1 VRLVRYGSALWYL
14 SLTPSAARTAVGVR
28 WARGEET
35 LMDVSQKFEG
45 LNRDIEES
53 FGEEIVAL
61 RRDIHRE
68 PELGF
73 DTEKTAEKVLAALEG
88 LPLEIQ
94 PGVAE
99 NGIVATLRGE
109 ASGPTVGL
117 RADMDALP
125 IHEETDLPFASE
137 ISGKMHACGHDGHTS
152 MLVGAARALSGMR
165 GRLNGTVKFF
175 FQPAEEGGGGGKVM
189 VEAGMADDVSSVFAL
204 HLWPGLPFGTAAT
217 KAGPIMAAA
226 DAFEMEIE
234 GSGGH
239 GAMPHLTADAIV
251 IAAQVVTALQT
262 VVSREVDPVEP
273 AVLTVG
279 EIGAGSA
286 FNIIPQT
293 ACIAG
298 TVRTLNAD
306 LREKLPERIE
316 RLARGVARGMRGDAE
331 LDYSFSYPVTMNDEG
346 AASLALG
353 VIGELFGEE
362 HTLELPNPSMGA
374 EDFAYFLEKIPGAFI
389 WLGVGDVSG
398 LHTSRF
404 AFDEEILP
412 RGSALLAALALE
424 SLSG

>member
-1 VRLVRYGSALWYL
+1 MSVVQRFDGLKEEVR
-14 SLTPSAARTAVGVR
+14 
-28 WARGEET
+28 
-35 LMDVSQKFEG
+35 EG
-45 LNRDIEES
+45 
-53 FGEEIVAL
+53 FGEKIVAL
-61 RRDIHRE
+61 RREIHRE

-73 DTEKTAEKVLAALEG
+73 DTKKTAEKVLSALDG
-88 LPLEIQ
+88 LPLDIQ
-94 PGVAE
+94 KGVAE
-99 NGIVATLRGE
+99 NGIVATLSGE
-109 ASGPTVGL
+109 GPTVGL

-125 IHEETDLPFASE
+125 IHEETGLPFASE
-137 ISGKMHACGHDGHTS
+137 IEGKMHACGHDGHTS
-152 MLVGAARALSGMR
+152 MLVGAAHALCGMR
-165 GRLNGTVKFF
+165 ERLNGTVKFF

-189 VEAGMADDVSSVFAL
+189 VDDGVADDVDSVFAL

-226 DAFEMEIE
+226 DAFEMEVRGI
-234 GSGGH
+234 GGH
-239 GAMPHLTADAIV
+239 GAMPHLSADAIV

-293 ACIAG
+293 AHIAG

-353 VIGELFGEE
+353 VIGEIFGEE